1 MAAGRLANAGKENE
15 MSTISLTDLDMRVR
29 AHVVRQLDWD
39 PEVEASGIGVT
50 AKNGVVTLTGYIDT
64 YAGKLAAE
72 RAAKRVR
79 GVRGIAT

>member
-29 AHVVRQLDWD
+29 DHVVRQLDWD

-64 YAGKLAAE
+64 
-72 RAAKRVR
+72 
-79 GVRGIAT
+79 